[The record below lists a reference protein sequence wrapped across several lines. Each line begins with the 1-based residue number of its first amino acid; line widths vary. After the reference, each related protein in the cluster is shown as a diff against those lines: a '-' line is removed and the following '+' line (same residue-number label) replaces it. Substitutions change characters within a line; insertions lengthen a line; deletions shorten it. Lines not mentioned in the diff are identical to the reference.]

1 MKRWF
6 SMVCAAAVLALLL
19 GVSIPAR
26 AAVPA
31 QATPAKCATEYVVK
45 AGDWVRKIARQ
56 FNVDWQAI
64 VTANALTTPDLIYP
78 GQKLCIPGTP
88 SPTPTRT
95 TTGPTATR
103 TATAGPSATP
113 SRTAT
118 AAPTATPRPALVPTF
133 RIIKVVRD
141 QSVTIETANFP
152 AGVKFDVRFG
162 AMGTRAAGAASVA
175 TQDSGQGGA
184 FQATYTIPAAFKGA
198 TQIAIRLDNA
208 VTGYYAFNWFYNS
221 NAP

>member
-6 SMVCAAAVLALLL
+6 SMVCAASVLALLL
-19 GVSIPAR
+19 GVSVPAR
-26 AAVPA
+26 AAAPA
-31 QATPAKCATEYVVK
+31 QATPARCATEYVVK

-56 FNVDWQAI
+56 FNVDWRAI

-95 TTGPTATR
+95 AAGPTATPTR
-103 TATAGPSATP
+103 TATSGPSATP
-113 SRTAT
+113 AR
-118 AAPTATPRPALVPTF
+118 TATPRPALAPTF
-133 RIIKVVRD
+133 RIVKVVRD

-162 AMGTRAAGAASVA
+162 AMGTRAEGAAIVA

-198 TQIAIRLDNA
+198 TQIAIRLDNLS
-208 VTGYYAFNWFYNS
+208 TGYYAFNWFYNN